1 MGRARGMDQIE
12 RRNVCVEVV
21 GNILIRTSGSVQ
33 NYGSVDWHS
42 NYVALQAGP
51 APCS

>member
-1 MGRARGMDQIE
+1 
-12 RRNVCVEVV
+12 VEVV
-21 GNILIRTSGSVQ
+21 GSILIRTSGSVQ
-33 NYGSVDWHS
+33 NYGSVDRPS